1 MGRNWCGL
9 PRIQPQDMA
18 TSFSGGPDLLWT
30 FSTLP
35 SINKNNQRRKL
46 CIIVLILL
54 PTVEEDL
61 ICLKIIRDVPTF
73 QDTITA
79 NYGTLFSLSLSYY
92 CVGQSNSISKNE
104 TTWWQLPFHTLPCY
118 FLGHLFQ
125 LHQFELSLPHWLST
139 SLLNYYPHQFGVVIM
154 ENPTKRG

>member
-1 MGRNWCGL
+1 
-9 PRIQPQDMA
+9 MA

-104 TTWWQLPFHTLPCY
+104 TT
-118 FLGHLFQ
+118 
-125 LHQFELSLPHWLST
+125 
-139 SLLNYYPHQFGVVIM
+139 
-154 ENPTKRG
+154 